1 MSAPQ
6 SYDNHAHRPKLFTVG
21 FLAWFAAVVA
31 FVLVLFG
38 YNAQGSMVALLL
50 VGLFCALGMGRVY
63 IVALQDRIIKLEMR
77 VRAQSLLT
85 PAQQT
90 ALSGLSNKQVVALRF
105 ASDSELPALLDRAV
119 AESLTPDQI
128 KKAVRNWQPDHDR
141 T

>member
-1 MSAPQ
+1 MSAAQ
-6 SYDNHAHRPKLFTVG
+6 SYENHAHRAKLFTVG

-38 YNAQGSMVALLL
+38 YNAQGWMVALML
-50 VGLFCALGMGRVY
+50 VGLFCALGMGRAY

-77 VRAQSLLT
+77 VRAQGLLT
-85 PAQQT
+85 AAQQA
-90 ALSGLSNKQVVALRF
+90 ALGGLSKKHVVALRF

-119 AESLTPDQI
+119 AEKLTPDQI
-128 KKAVRNWQPDHDR
+128 KKAVRDWQPDYDR